1 MVYNVPVSDWE
12 KTISTGKKNNN
23 NNNNNNQ
30 PKQNK
35 KKRKGKEDTNAMA
48 HNEQGTK

>member
-12 KTISTGKKNNN
+12 KTVSTEKKT

-48 HNEQGTK
+48 HNEKETK

>member
-1 MVYNVPVSDWE
+1 MVYNVTVSDWE
-12 KTISTGKKNNN
+12 KTISIEKKN

-30 PKQNK
+30 PKQNKTK

-48 HNEQGTK
+48 HNE